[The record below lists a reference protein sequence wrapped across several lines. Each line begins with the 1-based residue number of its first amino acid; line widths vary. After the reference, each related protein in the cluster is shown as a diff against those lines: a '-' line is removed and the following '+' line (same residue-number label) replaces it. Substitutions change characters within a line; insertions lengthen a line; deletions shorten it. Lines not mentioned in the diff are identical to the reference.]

1 MRVRE
6 GGRSVRCALAL
17 AALAAGLI
25 SAPRCTGEDRTPS
38 AIAAPVLKWQRGGC
52 FASWCQTGWYSSPAV
67 VDLDGDGVRE
77 IVIVGNVYKC
87 GTDPYT
93 SVYQMPFVFRLDR
106 TRASGAGW
114 DWTVLPAPEAA
125 RSPRNTRSSRRSSRI
140 PRWPTSTATE
150 RRRFSSLRTTEG
162 FTPTGSTGPST
173 GAGRT
178 PFPRPESA
186 SRASRSWREGLP
198 ARSCSG
204 PATALPPARPAS
216 ASGRGGRE
224 PTTAWSSSRGTGREL
239 CGRRTPPPRRSTS
252 SSTSTG
258 TSSKRAVR
266 RLAGR
271 RAADRLRGGPSD
283 PVLADDARAGAR
295 VARPDDG
302 RRRRQHHRRR
312 LFRERR
318 DARHEKVLPGPL
330 NSRRRGARRVGRCG
344 EAAVRIPAQGLAGW
358 CRPRPEVAAST
369 TMGGCCR
376 RS

>member
-204 PATALPPARPAS
+204 PATALP
-216 ASGRGGRE
+216 
-224 PTTAWSSSRGTGREL
+224 
-239 CGRRTPPPRRSTS
+239 
-252 SSTSTG
+252 G
-258 TSSKRAVR
+258 TSS
-266 RLAGR
+266 LSFGAGR
-271 RAADRLRGGPSD
+271 
-283 PVLADDARAGAR
+283 ARANNGVVELAR
-295 VARPDDG
+295 DG
-302 RRRRQHHRRR
+302 TRTLR
-312 LFRERR
+312 
-318 DARHEKVLPGPL
+318 AK
-330 NSRRRGARRVGRCG
+330 NTA
-344 EAAVRIPAQGLAGW
+344 PAPVDVIFDVNGYF
-358 CRPRPEVAAST
+358 E
-369 TMGGCCR
+369 
-376 RS
+376 